1 MVGKIRK
8 CICILTAA
16 AVLLGGI
23 QAPVSAEAQGTKL
36 QAGTEGLS
44 QREGVTVTSR
54 EEFMDAL
61 AQKKSPIT
69 VTNLIVI
76 GKDADTDN
84 RMLPVMIPANTLIQ
98 GTGNGSICSRSPI
111 QLEGD
116 GICFQNIE
124 LTFESS
130 TALGSVPH
138 REIFLAGHSLTLDNV
153 NTYLEGA
160 PELGGFGGSEKE
172 LLPTVYAGGYSG
184 KQIGA
189 NASLT
194 VRNSNDETMFQAIYM
209 GHDQGSDNKVP
220 YCGTAVLNLDAKA
233 IVREDVNTVLNSQA
247 EINITGGENQ
257 AARAKEFYGNE
268 KTTLTLSQVSMEG
281 AVVEGIG
288 NIVLKDKAFL
298 APVTR
303 QLQNVSLFHGA
314 CLDFNDVENPVISGD
329 FSGEADP
336 NEERGILVLNPEGLL
351 TILGNVTGTTQFQ
364 TGHRLFPGVLF
375 SGKSYIF
382 AQAGKE
388 EPSFVLAP
396 QKIEEGYGLTYE
408 NGGWKISGDPV
419 TFREIGRI
427 EFLSVPTKAD
437 LRKIAQKEDGSI
449 PDQNA
454 YFEIK
459 WYDQNQ
465 QEFTAE
471 EVYEEYGF
479 YDISYVVKIRTDY
492 WESDSDAILDQTDW
506 FQDVFLVASPEQ
518 PGRYYLEA
526 YSQAVPGD
534 YTFLF
539 CSEYLESDLTT
550 VADVKA
556 LKNLVK
562 AEKRVIFYDED
573 QEEPDH
579 MHKFQSSVTKQPSC
593 TEAGEKVFRCECGEY
608 YTEKIDASGHQEVID
623 PAVAPTETEPGK
635 TAGSHCS
642 VCNEVLNEQ
651 VMIPATGTPQE
662 PDIPGHTHVYHST
675 VTREPFCTE
684 PGEKT
689 FACECGE
696 EYTEE
701 IAALGHKPVTDPA
714 VEPTETEPGKTEGS
728 HCEVCGEIIKA
739 QETIPAAGSPEHV
752 HTYESIVTKAP
763 TCTEAGVRTNT
774 CECGEEYTEE
784 IAALG
789 HKPVTDPAV
798 EPTETE
804 PGKTEGSHCSVCNEI
819 LKAQETIAATGT
831 PEDPIH
837 VHKYQCVITEP
848 TCARTGIK
856 TYTCNCGDTYTEE
869 ITVLLRHQYVDKCI
883 PATVKSSGIL
893 QQVCSV
899 CSDTKL
905 VSVINSPQKI
915 RLNKTEFTYD
925 GKVKK
930 PSVTVKDSKDRSLK
944 AGTDYQIISDKVGKN
959 PGVYTIAVE
968 FRGKYSGRL
977 TENFTIRPKKTSLKK
992 TAAKS
997 RGIQVT
1003 WNRQAAQID
1012 GYQIQCCT
1020 SGNFKGKTL
1029 KSVTAKKSAVV
1040 KKISGLKGKKKYYVR
1055 IRTYKTVK
1063 VNGKKQKLYSGWSG
1077 RKTVRTK
1084 K

>member
-116 GICFQNIE
+116 GVCFQNIE

-728 HCEVCGEIIKA
+728 HC
-739 QETIPAAGSPEHV
+739 
-752 HTYESIVTKAP
+752 
-763 TCTEAGVRTNT
+763 
-774 CECGEEYTEE
+774 
-784 IAALG
+784 
-789 HKPVTDPAV
+789 
-798 EPTETE
+798 
-804 PGKTEGSHCSVCNEI
+804 SVCNEI
-819 LKAQETIAATGT
+819 LKAQETIVATGT

-1003 WNRQAAQID
+1003 WNRQAAQIA

-1063 VNGKKQKLYSGWSG
+1063 VNGKKQKLYSGLSG